1 MPPLEIEEN
10 WIWEVSGERN
20 RPYKRG
26 QKDKWRI
33 RGGCGERMA
42 IILDRATTGY
52 GFFLWDT
59 VKYSIEDIVF
69 NTIAIM
75 SKDSINN
82 PWYKYKKSDR

>member
-1 MPPLEIEEN
+1 MTADHL
-10 WIWEVSGERN
+10 
-20 RPYKRG
+20 
-26 QKDKWRI
+26 
-33 RGGCGERMA
+33 
-42 IILDRATTGY
+42 LLTRATTGY

-59 VKYSIEDIVF
+59 VKYSIQDIVF